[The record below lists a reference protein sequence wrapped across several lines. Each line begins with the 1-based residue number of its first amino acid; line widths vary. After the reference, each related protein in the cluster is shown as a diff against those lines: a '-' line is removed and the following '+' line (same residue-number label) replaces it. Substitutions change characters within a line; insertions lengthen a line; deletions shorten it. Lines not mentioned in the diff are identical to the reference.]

1 MITDFTNATSEIS
14 KFSLDLLSM
23 QHNLI
28 SNNIANA
35 NTKNYHPSKIDF
47 SSIFDDVESQ
57 LDGGIDVSSTLSQLK
72 SNLQSGEHVTTS
84 NVEGVEMDHEL
95 VGMSKNTIMY
105 KALISALSSR
115 GDFMKI
121 VLNSGR

>member
-1 MITDFTNATSEIS
+1 MITDFTNITSEIS

-23 QHNLI
+23 QHSHI

-35 NTKNYHPSKIDF
+35 NTQNYHPSKINF
-47 SSIFDDVESQ
+47 SSIYDE
-57 LDGGIDVSSTLSQLK
+57 IDKQINSGVDITSTLSGLK
-72 SNLQSGEHVTTS
+72 NDLQSGEHVTIS
-84 NVEGVEMDHEL
+84 KVEGVELDYEL

-105 KALISALSSR
+105 KALLSALSSR